1 MKKNVV
7 FMACVVNK
15 DKSKKYGDF
24 DYFDYSIKTWEYWC
38 KLNDCIFFL
47 FDEPYME
54 DMEKYR
60 INWQKEVF
68 VFDILEKNNIDYD
81 QILILD
87 STCMIKW
94 NAPNFFELTDHQFTV
109 SRDMDNMRW
118 IHNSVEGYKEFFD
131 GFDFDIKKY
140 FNSGFVIFNDKH
152 RDFFESFKQMY
163 LENVD
168 ELLELH
174 KKTGTAEQTPLN
186 YWAQIKGMDLNFI
199 NTMLYRCSHLYRKE
213 MLSYNWQLNE
223 DNTPFFIKYPYVWM
237 FSGFDKSQREPLM
250 KKTWD
255 LVNHF
260 YTYNETDRLL
270 NLVNH
275 KDTYKNATSRKFKL
289 DLIEFFEDDK
299 YREMSVLELGA
310 CQGDTTRIFSELF
323 KKVYAVDRDPENIQ
337 KLRQK
342 CSDVDNVD
350 ISMMDVTN
358 DSWDFPQVDVVFV
371 DASHDY
377 PQVALDIQKCIDL
390 FDKPIIILDDYGN
403 PNNRNI
409 RASIDDKIRE
419 GKIRVDKK
427 IGEDI
432 GFVTK
437 AGWKMIDREGVI
449 CRA

>member
-163 LENVD
+163 L
-168 ELLELH
+168 
-174 KKTGTAEQTPLN
+174 
-186 YWAQIKGMDLNFI
+186 
-199 NTMLYRCSHLYRKE
+199 
-213 MLSYNWQLNE
+213 
-223 DNTPFFIKYPYVWM
+223 
-237 FSGFDKSQREPLM
+237 
-250 KKTWD
+250 
-255 LVNHF
+255 
-260 YTYNETDRLL
+260 
-270 NLVNH
+270 
-275 KDTYKNATSRKFKL
+275 
-289 DLIEFFEDDK
+289 
-299 YREMSVLELGA
+299 
-310 CQGDTTRIFSELF
+310 
-323 KKVYAVDRDPENIQ
+323 
-337 KLRQK
+337 
-342 CSDVDNVD
+342 
-350 ISMMDVTN
+350 
-358 DSWDFPQVDVVFV
+358 
-371 DASHDY
+371 
-377 PQVALDIQKCIDL
+377 
-390 FDKPIIILDDYGN
+390 
-403 PNNRNI
+403 
-409 RASIDDKIRE
+409 
-419 GKIRVDKK
+419 
-427 IGEDI
+427 
-432 GFVTK
+432 
-437 AGWKMIDREGVI
+437 
-449 CRA
+449 